1 MRIPG
6 GQSAAWLAVKSS
18 VSGSQP
24 IETCG
29 FIDFHFA
36 KDNPLIRRPEI
47 VVATL
52 SLLTLFSGCSDSGPV
67 ADIVETVSASGTLTY
82 QGKALPGY
90 QVSFQPVS
98 GERPA
103 TAISDAEGKFAL
115 GTNDLGDGAAPGSHK
130 VTVVW
135 TAPSDDGMGEI
146 IDDPSKLPKAP
157 VEIPAKYHAVETSGL
172 QLEIPPGGTSDLR
185 VELE

>member
-36 KDNPLIRRPEI
+36 KEHPVIGRLAVQVSI
-47 VVATL
+47 L
-52 SLLTLFSGCSDSGPV
+52 SLFTVSSGCSDSGPV

-82 QGKALPGY
+82 QGKPLPGY

-103 TAISDAEGKFAL
+103 TAISDAEGKFTL
-115 GTNDLGDGAAPGSHK
+115 GTNDLGDGAAPGSHN
-130 VTVVW
+130 VAVVW
-135 TAPSDDGMGEI
+135 VAPSDDGTGEI

-172 QLEIPPGGTSDLR
+172 QLDIPPGGTSDLR